1 MKVTRA
7 GESAERRRA
16 HDDDK
21 LYFHVYAPTS
31 GDRVCAYATGS
42 AMTYEGEEIGS
53 VTFIHTGFGVPAQEA
68 WEEAKRIAEQ
78 AEFSEVLVF
87 DPEGLFPAAI

>member
-1 MKVTRA
+1 
-7 GESAERRRA
+7 
-16 HDDDK
+16 
-21 LYFHVYAPTS
+21 
-31 GDRVCAYATGS
+31 
-42 AMTYEGEEIGS
+42 

-87 DPEGLFPAAI
+87 DPEGLFPAAV